1 MKEIDD
7 LIFGLVRACQPVTI
21 AEVTRELRTQSIEW
35 AMFGD
40 LQKDIELSDAVN
52 TLIALGKIRI
62 DIDAATG
69 QVTLDLPHDAP
80 PDPAGEF
87 LQMVGRSMAR
97 RQGNPAAE

>member
-1 MKEIDD
+1 MNEIDS

-21 AEVTRELRTQSIEW
+21 AEVIRELGTQSIEW
-35 AMFGD
+35 DKFDA

-62 DIDAATG
+62 DIDAANG

-80 PDPAGEF
+80 PDPAEEF

-97 RQGNPAAE
+97 RQAAAKAE